1 MASDHSPWRV
11 TLGCSR
17 GEQYSSPW
25 RACPLKFRTFAK
37 LETFLSA
44 LLFIEMICEVGL
56 AKLNLENLKT
66 EILVKNVKKA
76 ESTQDFSP
84 AARPQLA
91 FGE

>member
-1 MASDHSPWRV
+1 M
-11 TLGCSR
+11 
-17 GEQYSSPW
+17 
-25 RACPLKFRTFAK
+25 
-37 LETFLSA
+37 SA